1 VTPESER
8 YYVDSVSNRGSL
20 KLAVFVNLVAGI
32 WMKELTGTK
41 LSGPALNKGYQTR
54 QGKQAKGMTKQE
66 YMDCVREARD
76 HFQASSSAFRRLGS
90 NIYLVHDKCRT
101 HPSQP
106 IPGVAWT
113 PVAHPPHSPDL
124 MPLDY
129 GIFGAA
135 KLELDRRA
143 TRAMPWEEKAA
154 LFKKILQEA
163 PLEATIKAFR
173 SRLMACIDAGGK
185 HFKPPRGRAQSR

>member
-1 VTPESER
+1 MTPEAAR
-8 YYVDSVSNRGSL
+8 YYVGSASNRGSV

-32 WMKELTGTK
+32 WTVELTGTK
-41 LSGPALNKGYQTR
+41 LSGPVLNKGYQTQ
-54 QGKQAKGMTKQE
+54 QGKQAKSMTKHE
-66 YMDCVREARD
+66 YSDCVRAAQD
-76 HFQASSSAFRRLGS
+76 HFQASSAAFRRLKGP
-90 NIYLVHDKCRT
+90 IYLVHDKSRT

-106 IPGVAWT
+106 IPEVTWK

-154 LFKKILQEA
+154 LFMQVLQEA
-163 PLEATIKAFR
+163 PVEATIKAFR
-173 SRLMACIDAGGK
+173 SRLQACIDAGGK
-185 HFKPPRGRAQSR
+185 HFKPPRGGGQSR